1 MDLMRVLKFVL
12 AALSLVGLAASVISL
27 ARGATTASAVIP
39 FDLVAMVNT
48 VGGPG
53 AGLVVGQSAVRT
65 VIVTAR
71 HLLVQEDYT
80 IATDGISVEFNSLRG
95 TPFQARVVEEYVDEG
110 LDIAVL
116 FIDHGNEKWVPRLP
130 AERFEEAVSPTPPL
144 ALRGESVHVVGAARG
159 RQWSVSPPGD
169 VITGVEGSRLLI
181 SSTGTRPGDSGG
193 GVFDVFGR
201 LLGLVSEYDVSTSEL
216 RVVSINEVRR
226 RLQQWRIEFML
237 GTAGVPTGGPQL
249 LDAMRKQAHLT
260 ATLDDHDP
268 RGPLTFRVEMSSS
281 LKRFQP
287 TFRVEFPEYVS
298 LEAIH
303 LRDPAFEAHASLP
316 PVELAAEFWMDTPDG
331 RHTGPIE
338 HKFNIKALAEE
349 KVRRKLPLLDE
360 TASAIEKNRRDYAL
374 AMEEASLKNASDWFW
389 MAENLARES
398 KAKQAKFEGELAS
411 QRAQEFRDRI
421 MREVPARIERME
433 ARCVIPPEA
442 TWLCQI
448 GGVFRYPAAWGRLD
462 DVIRSIRVGQRS
474 TIREGVLFPLV
485 EVRLDRPDAVADEIK
500 LAVERTLSEGAKAVH
515 IDVVFSN
522 GQRVG
527 PRILCGIG
535 DGPLNSRRC
544 RPLQVD
550 SK

>member
-1 MDLMRVLKFVL
+1 MRVLKFVL
-12 AALSLVGLAASVISL
+12 AALSLVGLAVSLISP
-27 ARGATTASAVIP
+27 ARGASTASAVIP
-39 FDLVAMVNT
+39 FDLVAMVST
-48 VGGPG
+48 VSGPG
-53 AGLVVGQSAVRT
+53 AGLVVGQSDVRT

-116 FIDHGNEKWVPRLP
+116 FIDHNNDRVPRLA
-130 AERFEEAVSPTPPL
+130 AERFEESVSPTSPL
-144 ALRGESVHVVGAARG
+144 ALRGESVQVVGAAGG

-169 VITGVEGSRLLI
+169 VITGVDGSRLLI

-201 LLGLVSEYDVSTSEL
+201 LLGLVSEYDVSTGEL

-237 GTAGVPTGGPQL
+237 GTAGVPTGGPKL

-260 ATLDDHDP
+260 ATLDGDDP
-268 RGPLTFRVEMSSS
+268 HGPLTFRVEMSSS
-281 LKRFQP
+281 LKRLQP

-316 PVELAAEFWMDTPDG
+316 PFELTAEFWMDTPDG

-374 AMEEASLKNASDWFW
+374 AMEEASLKNASDSFW
-389 MAENLARES
+389 MAENHARES
-398 KAKQAKFEGELAS
+398 KAKQAKFEGEFAS
-411 QRAQEFRDRI
+411 QLAQVFRDRI
-421 MREVPARIERME
+421 MREVPAQIERME

-448 GGVFRYPAAWGRLD
+448 DGVFHYPASWGRLD
-462 DVIRSIRVGQRS
+462 DLIRSIRVGQRS
-474 TIREGVLFPLV
+474 TIREGVLPPLV
-485 EVRLDRPDAVADEIK
+485 ELRLDRPDAVVDEIK
-500 LAVERTLSEGAKAVH
+500 LAVERTLAEGAKAVH
-515 IDVVFSN
+515 IDVVFSS

-535 DGPLNSRRC
+535 DGPVNSRRC
-544 RPLQVD
+544 RPLQVN